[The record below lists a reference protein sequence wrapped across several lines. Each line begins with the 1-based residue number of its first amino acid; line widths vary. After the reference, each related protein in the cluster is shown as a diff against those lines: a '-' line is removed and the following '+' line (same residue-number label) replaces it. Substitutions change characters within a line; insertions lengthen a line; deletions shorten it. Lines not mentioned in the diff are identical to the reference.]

1 MMIIIKNYNILK
13 NLLIKDIKLDNLI
26 LITSKIFYTQINF
39 KMKTKINN
47 KIKKIPKLFNLI
59 LNQFKININKII
71 MGNIKKTS
79 LE

>member
-1 MMIIIKNYNILK
+1 MIIIKNYNILK